1 MIKNLISSTLFCIII
16 GAICWI
22 KWKTIIFTSVSYSL
36 LLILITLSYLAGS
49 IVDHEHLIKI
59 EINFRNWIK
68 TKIKEYEKQKENKI
82 IASKNVNPSMIPP
95 I

>member
-1 MIKNLISSTLFCIII
+1 MLKNLISSTLFCIVI

-36 LLILITLSYLAGS
+36 LLVLIILSYIAGS
-49 IVDHEHLIKI
+49 IVDHQHLIKM
-59 EINFRNWIK
+59 ETDFRYWIK
-68 TKIKEYEKQKENKI
+68 NQINKYEKQKEMKI
-82 IASKNVNPSMIPP
+82 IASKNINPTMIPP